1 MSNQVSINIIKLRN
15 IDVINFE
22 GIDETTVPEYI
33 EYIMEKLLSGEK
45 SVLCK
50 NLNLSGKGI
59 LSKISESV
67 HSCYNKKHPISL
79 FYPEIEFYDPAG
91 DDVYYYVSLHKKL
104 KSL

>member
-1 MSNQVSINIIKLRN
+1 MNKKVTVNIIKLRN
-15 IDVINFE
+15 TDVVDFA
-22 GIDETTVPEYI
+22 GVDETTVSGYM

>member
-15 IDVINFE
+15 TDVINFE

-45 SVLCK
+45 KVLCK
-50 NLNLSGKGI
+50 NLKLSDKGV
-59 LSKISESV
+59 LLKISETV
-67 HSCYNKKHPISL
+67 KSCYNKKHPVSL

-104 KSL
+104 KCL